1 MILGQE
7 GFLIEKG
14 WNVKISYIYAPIWCY
29 TAFSRLIQLTCAC
42 FLVSFIILIKLVN
55 TVRFSEKKK
64 KRKAMYK
71 YTDLTVE
78 ANEDYFEIS
87 FLGVGVLL
95 NSVMD
100 IYCSTA
106 EEGQTKIGWLQMWGR
121 GRSKVFTLRSS

>member
-1 MILGQE
+1 M
-7 GFLIEKG
+7 
-14 WNVKISYIYAPIWCY
+14 
-29 TAFSRLIQLTCAC
+29 CA
-42 FLVSFIILIKLVN
+42 LA
-55 TVRFSEKKK
+55 KKK

-106 EEGQTKIGWLQMWGR
+106 EEGQTKIGWLQM
-121 GRSKVFTLRSS
+121 